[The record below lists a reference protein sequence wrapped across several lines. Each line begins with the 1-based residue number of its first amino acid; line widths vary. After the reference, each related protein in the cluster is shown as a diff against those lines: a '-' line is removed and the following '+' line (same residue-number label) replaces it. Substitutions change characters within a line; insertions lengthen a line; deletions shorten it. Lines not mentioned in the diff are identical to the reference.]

1 MNIQQWLK
9 INTRDL
15 TGKTIAITGSTGG
28 LAKQLISSL
37 APLNANFI
45 LLNRNKEKT
54 QQQINY
60 LKDKHPNIAI
70 EYIECNL
77 ADFESVKNATTI
89 LKSKH
94 IDILYLA
101 AGAYNI
107 PRLKTKQYDNIFQI
121 NFVSH
126 YYMVK
131 ELLPQLNSFNGKI
144 IAVSSISYNYSKIDE
159 NDIDFSK
166 QKKASKVY
174 GNSKR
179 FLTFSL
185 HELMQNQTATL
196 AIVHPGITLT
206 SMTNHYP
213 KYINWLVKIIIKLMF
228 PSTKKASLSLV
239 NGVFAT
245 TEFQTWIGPRIFNIW
260 GFPKKQKI
268 NNIKNQEIKKIFNTA
283 ENIYKKLK

>member
-245 TEFQTWIGPRIFNIW
+245 TEFQTWIGPRIFNNW